1 MLEWNQSL
9 ATGIAEIDEQH
20 KELFNRT
27 NRLLSGMEENR
38 DADQL
43 RELFL
48 FLDQYVVR
56 HFGDEER
63 YIARLEMRG
72 YVEAEEKNFAYV
84 FRPLVRRDQVVRRKL
99 DDLVKRV
106 LGGDIAPLA
115 AYIAENRKLS
125 PTQIAALEKIIQAE
139 SASPKQ
145 EKSPGAG
152 SRLP

>member
-27 NRLLSGMEENR
+27 NRLLAGMEENR

-63 YIARLEMRG
+63 YITRLEMRG
-72 YVEAEEKNFAYV
+72 YVEAEEHRSQHRAFTRDFHAYKADLTGSAGDALLMAE
-84 FRPLVRRDQVVRRKL
+84 FRKFITNWWLLHITKTDRI
-99 DDLVKRV
+99 
-106 LGGDIAPLA
+106 LGTFMK
-115 AYIAENRKLS
+115 EN
-125 PTQIAALEKIIQAE
+125 
-139 SASPKQ
+139 
-145 EKSPGAG
+145 
-152 SRLP
+152 LPFIS